1 MASGMN
7 LANLGLPPTE
17 SLLLAARLLDCC
29 AQEAI
34 GIQFPTHVEGV
45 EQMPLDGVSMVY
57 TWNNATAKERK
68 AAQYFE
74 VMGSRGIYKDGWFAS
89 VFGPRALVYPSS
101 LQFLFGMFASQ
112 GFCRIAVWSCVYW
125 CILHNYAPWL
135 KHVGFEGLVQVKSAT
150 SVAQSSFQVFPGLI
164 RMRPAWSSGILTLM
178 LLAFVQSLFVCWVA
192 TKSKQI
198 VGWSIFE
205 ASKAM
210 FLTFFKILPWW
221 FSSSE
226 WATPLP
232 DHLWIPKKS
241 KRAEVWELYDL
252 TKDYSQAKDSSLRF
266 CSGSKASN

>member
-1 MASGMN
+1 MAGGWV
-7 LANLGLPPTE
+7 L
-17 SLLLAARLLDCC
+17 

-57 TWNNATAKERK
+57 TWDNATAKERK

-89 VFGPRALVYPSS
+89 VFGPRALVYPLQVCS
-101 LQFLFGMFASQ
+101 LFLACLPLKGSAELLY
-112 GFCRIAVWSCVYW
+112 GHLY
-125 CILHNYAPWL
+125 ILHNHAPWL
-135 KHVGFEGLVQVKSAT
+135 THVGFEGLVQVKSAT
-150 SVAQSSFQVFPGLI
+150 SVAQSSFQVFPGMI

-178 LLAFVQSLFVCWVA
+178 LLACIQSLFVCWVDR
-192 TKSKQI
+192 KSKL

-210 FLTFFKILPWW
+210 NILPWW

-226 WATPLP
+226 WATPRP

-266 CSGSKASN
+266 CSGSRASN